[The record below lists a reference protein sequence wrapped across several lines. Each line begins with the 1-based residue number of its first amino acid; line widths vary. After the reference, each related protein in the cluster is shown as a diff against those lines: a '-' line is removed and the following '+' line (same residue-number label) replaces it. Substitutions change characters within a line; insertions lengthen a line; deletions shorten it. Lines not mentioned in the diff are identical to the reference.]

1 VQQRDTPQKVSG
13 FAKIE
18 SNPSLEEISESK
30 GPIEKRECK
39 ILEFSEEP
47 IRIVGFGEV
56 YDIGILGQVLKGA
69 ERQISHARISI
80 KKDTLYATLNFTKTR
95 KILGTLEQLNL
106 INSNEIMRKT
116 RLAEFLPDDF
126 KITANLGLE
135 HKANSFLLQSVHNAS
150 QQFVAKV
157 TPIQKIATK
166 QLWSQAIHEK
176 VINKIFATNP
186 NFHTPL
192 LQTTLLANMFLIYT
206 PNPGPTLAKILSK
219 ISHFSSQEAITII
232 ANIIL
237 ITQQAHSRDIIL
249 RDLTPRSI
257 IILPS
262 GYPII
267 NR

>member
-1 VQQRDTPQKVSG
+1 
-13 FAKIE
+13 
-18 SNPSLEEISESK
+18 
-30 GPIEKRECK
+30 
-39 ILEFSEEP
+39 
-47 IRIVGFGEV
+47 
-56 YDIGILGQVLKGA
+56 LKGA
-69 ERQISHARISI
+69 ERQISPARISI
-80 KKDTLYATLNFTKTR
+80 KKDTLYATLNFAKTR

-116 RLAEFLPDDF
+116 KLAEFLPEDF

-135 HKANSFLLQSVHNAS
+135 NKANSFLLQSVHNAS

-219 ISHFSSQEAITII
+219 ISHFSFQEAITII

-237 ITQQAHSRDIIL
+237 ITQHAHSRDIIL